1 MTSERRGQLELTIVV
16 AEVMAARPAK
26 TRTVSFMA
34 VIILRFLVA
43 KGNWNND
50 PYILDSQVSTSLHI
64 RALNMPCTPKLP
76 PYTRPE

>member
-16 AEVMAARPAK
+16 AEVIAARPAK

-43 KGNWNND
+43 KG
-50 PYILDSQVSTSLHI
+50 L
-64 RALNMPCTPKLP
+64 
-76 PYTRPE
+76 E

>member
-43 KGNWNND
+43 KG
-50 PYILDSQVSTSLHI
+50 IGIMIHI
-64 RALNMPCTPKLP
+64 YSIAKYQHRFIYAH
-76 PYTRPE
+76 